1 MPADHPEVIGAGAWL
16 PDGSSII
23 FARHMGCPFADDSC
37 EAVYRLDL
45 KSQRVSKIPGSDG
58 LFSARLSRDGHYL
71 TAISRWHG
79 EHKVMLYNFQTQ
91 RWSEL
96 AKRFGGAVWSH
107 DGRFVYGSRPAEL
120 IRVSVADG
128 KVQRVLDLK
137 GVTLG
142 GFWPGWI
149 SLLSDDSPLLML
161 DRTRNSKKSTDSSFN
176 TGDVCLFSS
185 GNHTTRRLP

>member
-1 MPADHPEVIGAGAWL
+1 
-16 PDGSSII
+16 
-23 FARHMGCPFADDSC
+23 
-37 EAVYRLDL
+37 
-45 KSQRVSKIPGSDG
+45 
-58 LFSARLSRDGHYL
+58 
-71 TAISRWHG
+71 
-79 EHKVMLYNFQTQ
+79 MLYNFQTQ

-96 AKRFGGAVWSH
+96 AKGFGGAVWSH

-161 DRTRNSKKSTDSSFN
+161 DRTRNIEEIY
-176 TGDVCLFSS
+176 
-185 GNHTTRRLP
+185 RLELQYR